1 MCEII
6 FFPVCSYQ
14 SENGLRNEDL
24 VFAVLL
30 IRLAANIF
38 LVYVCVSTL
47 NIGIVGKGETHN
59 TLCLGGYFY
68 FFFCHNLFWCH
79 GSGRTILSVCSDQLC
94 QYLYIT
100 DIDTY
105 WLYFIHSQPCLDLS
119 GSSLLISVNNLRNLC
134 CIQINWSQRS
144 PLITIFRDIMSIVLV
159 SSELSGS
166 WSWSSL

>member
-47 NIGIVGKGETHN
+47 NIGIVGKGETHS
-59 TLCLGGYFY
+59 TLCLGGYF
-68 FFFCHNLFWCH
+68 FFFFF
-79 GSGRTILSVCSDQLC
+79 LS
-94 QYLYIT
+94 
-100 DIDTY
+100 
-105 WLYFIHSQPCLDLS
+105 
-119 GSSLLISVNNLRNLC
+119 
-134 CIQINWSQRS
+134 
-144 PLITIFRDIMSIVLV
+144 
-159 SSELSGS
+159 
-166 WSWSSL
+166 